1 MEFILKPAA
10 LAFLGFCITYISKTP
25 FVFAAALVP
34 LFPLLQ
40 IFAHL
45 SAFKEGGQEA
55 LQHVIQFGFIALIP
69 YFCYLGSMYILSI
82 YLEVKIAIL
91 AAVGVWFIVA
101 GITVFCY
108 YKVQLT

>member
-25 FVFAAALVP
+25 FVFIAALVP

-45 SAFKEGGQEA
+45 SAFEEGGQEA
-55 LQHVIQFGFIALIP
+55 LQHVIQFGFIALVP
-69 YFCYLGSMYILSI
+69 YFSYLGSMYILSTR
-82 YLEVKIAIL
+82 LEIKTAIF
-91 AAVGVWFIVA
+91 ASVGIWFVVA

-108 YKVQLT
+108 YKVQLP